1 MTKRFG
7 ALSAAIA
14 VVAFAAG
21 VASPAAGSSN
31 NDGREHHTIRFLG
44 TVTELN
50 LVDVRPQGASLGD
63 EIVFSEKLTHGGHQI
78 GHEGAVCTTVSLQR
92 QEAQC
97 VGTFRFPDG
106 EITVQG
112 LLNLGSPAPYSAPI
126 TGGSGKYQGA
136 EGELHVR
143 PISASQGMQT
153 IYLQD

>member
-7 ALSAAIA
+7 ALSAVIA
-14 VVAFAAG
+14 VVAFTVG
-21 VASPAAGSSN
+21 LASPAAGSSN
-31 NDGREHHTIRFLG
+31 DAREHHTIAFLG

-50 LVDVRPQGASLGD
+50 LVDVQPQGASLGD
-63 EIVFSEKLTHGGHQI
+63 EIVFSEKLTQGGHEI

-97 VGTFRFPDG
+97 TGTFRFPDG

-112 LLNLGSPAPYSAPI
+112 LINLGNPTPYAAPI

-143 PISASQGMQT
+143 PISATQGMQT
-153 IYLQD
+153 LDLQD